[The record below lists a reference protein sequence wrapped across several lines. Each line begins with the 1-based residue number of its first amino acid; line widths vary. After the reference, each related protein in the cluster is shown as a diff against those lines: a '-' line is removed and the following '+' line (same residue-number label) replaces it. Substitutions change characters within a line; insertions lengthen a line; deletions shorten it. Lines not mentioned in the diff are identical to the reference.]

1 MTRSFHRDEVSMSN
15 TVLLD
20 QVVYHITSDSDSIRH
35 LESYQKVR
43 DEINSRFNPL
53 SGGTNWQE
61 VYDACELL
69 AKGPGVDLLMSS
81 YLTIAKLK
89 IEGLPGY
96 ANGLELIMQSL
107 SLLAKPDS
115 KSAKMRKEVLDWLN
129 SKAIPELKKMNPSQE
144 QLRDLYRSERICER
158 IHHWITLQQ
167 PEVEVDF
174 EGVGFVLFEHIDQ
187 IETRYHTAIKRQE
200 KQRENDNKVTRKRY
214 RWSLAAV
221 CVSTAA
227 VSLTSLWLYYNPS
240 VLNQY
245 QFKQSI
251 EVPVLT
257 AGNLNNY
264 VEHTKPSKLASI
276 QSELVPMY
284 QSSIEAKTHV
294 SIEQPYLKAIEQLNV
309 LQKLYQG
316 DDQVI
321 QIGQT
326 LHQDQQLALEQADEF
341 VARFGEIRT
350 KMANIALLAKKRRW
364 TQVAN
369 ETKSLEEFAVSLSP
383 IYGRVGYVENLI
395 EKKQYQ
401 QAHEEFEELKRRLNN
416 LSWKVAQLNQMLEE

>member
-1 MTRSFHRDEVSMSN
+1 MSN

-35 LESYQKVR
+35 LESYQKAR

-61 VYDACELL
+61 VYQACQQL
-69 AKGPGVDLLMSS
+69 AKGPGVDLLMCS

-89 IEGLPGY
+89 IEGLAGY
-96 ANGLELIMQSL
+96 ANGLELLMQCL

-115 KSAKMRKEVLDWLN
+115 KSAKMRKEVLDWVN
-129 SKAIPELKKMNPSQE
+129 GKAIPELKTLKPSQE
-144 QLRDLYRSERICER
+144 QLRDLYRSERLCER
-158 IHHWITLQQ
+158 IHHWMTLQQ
-167 PEVEVDF
+167 PQVEVDF

-200 KQRENDNKVTRKRY
+200 KQRESDNRVTRKRY
-214 RWSLAAV
+214 FWSLAGTFF
-221 CVSTAA
+221 STLA
-227 VSLTSLWLYYNPS
+227 VSGVSVWLYYNPS

-257 AGNLNNY
+257 ASNLDSY
-264 VEHTKPSKLASI
+264 VEHVKPTKLAAI

-284 QSSIEAKTHV
+284 HSSIEEKTQV
-294 SIEQPYLKAIEQLNV
+294 SIEQPYLKAIEQLDI
-309 LQKLYQG
+309 LQKLYTG
-316 DDQVI
+316 DEQVN
-321 QIGQT
+321 QISQT
-326 LHQDQQLALEQADEF
+326 LYQDQQSALEQADEF

-350 KMANIALLAKKRRW
+350 KMANIALLAKKKRW
-364 TQVAN
+364 AQVAN
-369 ETKSLEEFAVSLSP
+369 ETKSLEDFAVSLSP

-395 EKKQYQ
+395 DQQQYQ
-401 QAHEEFEELKRRLNN
+401 QAQQEFEELKRRLNN
-416 LSWKVAQLNQMLEE
+416 LSWKVAELNQKLEE